1 MTRFTIMNVLFI
13 IVLILAGLLFLL
25 QVANLLSMQ
34 TSDPFGRGMSQ
45 AFGVFLSIGLWVLLA
60 GLFAMAWTKGDFP
73 SFSGLA
79 VLVLLPA
86 SLSAMLATNHLFKS
100 VLGPRW
106 LVIPA
111 AMPPMLLAFFAIAL
125 WVPALRSGVQSF
137 EMNCAV
143 WGTVL
148 LLSAV
153 PWIFVVNQSR
163 ENASYAAELD
173 LQRQT
178 QDQTRHER
186 FAQLNS
192 NSTLAEWLEFAEWGS
207 DRRDE
212 ALAGIRQLPEVL
224 CRAGREPEFTRAR
237 RASPRAL
244 HPSTHVVSSSPRRYH
259 RSAGQSGGLCP
270 SSSGVGGADGPF
282 E

>member
-1 MTRFTIMNVLFI
+1 
-13 IVLILAGLLFLL
+13 
-25 QVANLLSMQ
+25 
-34 TSDPFGRGMSQ
+34 
-45 AFGVFLSIGLWVLLA
+45 
-60 GLFAMAWTKGDFP
+60 
-73 SFSGLA
+73 
-79 VLVLLPA
+79 
-86 SLSAMLATNHLFKS
+86 MLATNHLFKS

-212 ALAGIRQLPEVL
+212 ALAGIRQLPRRQPEAEVL
-224 CRAGREPEFTRAR
+224 LANGNGVILELLPVLDLEATPALCLHARKFLCDFVKSFAGPEENPN
-237 RASPRAL
+237 SLAL
-244 HPSTHVVSSSPRRYH
+244 AAHRLERYTPALTWFRLRHGDITEVQDSLEAFAHRHPESVERM
-259 RSAGQSGGLCP
+259 GLL
-270 SSSGVGGADGPF
+270 SEIEKWRQLSK
-282 E
+282 